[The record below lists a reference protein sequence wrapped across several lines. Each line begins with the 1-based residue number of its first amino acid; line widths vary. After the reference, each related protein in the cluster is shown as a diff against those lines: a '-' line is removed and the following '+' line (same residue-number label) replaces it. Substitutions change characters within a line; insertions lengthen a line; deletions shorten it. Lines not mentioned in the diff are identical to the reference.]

1 MPNPLTFL
9 LSTFHKSSS
18 IPGIAEVNHLVEAT
32 VGQVEVGGGLVRH
45 GPVEHPVEEGDI
57 HVEVLR

>member
-1 MPNPLTFL
+1 MEFIV
-9 LSTFHKSSS
+9 HAKSVDVFV
-18 IPGIAEVNHLVEAT
+18 IINFPQIIINHLVEPA
-32 VGQVEVGGGLVRH
+32 VGQVEVGGSLVCH